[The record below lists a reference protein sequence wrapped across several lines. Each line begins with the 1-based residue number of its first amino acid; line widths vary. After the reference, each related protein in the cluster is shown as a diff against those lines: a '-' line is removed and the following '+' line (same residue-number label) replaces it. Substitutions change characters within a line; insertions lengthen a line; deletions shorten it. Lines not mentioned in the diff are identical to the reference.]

1 MDVDSFKVIKK
12 SKKGPQ
18 RNNIFDGRFRVVK
31 KLAKGSFG
39 QCYEAVDNMNND
51 KPVICKLN
59 NEHAMNEL
67 EGDVLIKLN

>member
-39 QCYEAVDNMNND
+39 
-51 KPVICKLN
+51 
-59 NEHAMNEL
+59 
-67 EGDVLIKLN
+67 